1 MNARVKNLLTSRL
14 AWPLIA
20 LVALIVANTIKSPNF
35 LGIRIQ
41 EGHLFGSLIDIL
53 RNGAPIVL
61 VALGMTLVIAT
72 RGIDLS
78 VGAVVAISG
87 AFALSI
93 IGDSPNPNDPGVVA
107 LGGAW
112 HPLGSVLCSGA
123 WNGFLVSVLGLQ
135 PIIATLILMTG
146 GRGIAML
153 ITEGQILTVNSEP
166 YRVIGGGYWFALPA
180 SILIAGTMFVIAALL
195 TRKTALGLMIESVG
209 INPVASRLAGV
220 GSRTIVWATYV
231 FSAICAAIA
240 GLMISSNVT
249 AADAN
254 SAGLWIE
261 MDAIL
266 AVVLGGTSLAGGRY
280 SLTGTLIGAFLIQT
294 LTTTVYSMGIA
305 AEITLVFKALV
316 VITVVLLQ
324 SPGGPGDARE
334 TPQSQTRRRDR
345 ADRRRSVSQ
354 TTSPL
359 IGRPRGRRW
368 IPSTRYASIIVT
380 RVAARRDV
388 RRRLAALPRVLLRPG
403 RAQPVRRQRVPHRA
417 RGRHDVRDPDRRHRP
432 VGGVGRGAVHD
443 DRRVDAAGGLAARGG
458 DSAWCCSRVRL
469 SGCCRDSS
477 STTSISNRSSRR
489 SRRCSWPADSAT

>member
-1 MNARVKNLLTSRL
+1 MSDRIRAIFASRL

-20 LVALIVANTIKSPNF
+20 LILLIAANAIKSPGF
-35 LGIRIQ
+35 LAIRVHD
-41 EGHLFGSLIDIL
+41 GHLFGSLIDIT

-93 IGDSPNPNDPGVVA
+93 IGDAEDPNDPGIVVIA
-107 LGGAW
+107 
-112 HPLGSVLCSGA
+112 VLASIAFGLVLGA
-123 WNGFLVSVLGLQ
+123 WNGFLVAVLGIQ

-153 ITEGQILTVNSEP
+153 ITEGQILTVNSAP
-166 YRVIGGGYWFALPA
+166 YKVIGGGYWFAVPA
-180 SILIAGTMFVIAALL
+180 SILIAGFMFAIAAIL
-195 TRKTALGLMIESVG
+195 TRRTALGVMIESVG
-209 INPVASRLAGV
+209 INPAASRLAGV
-220 GSRTIVWATYV
+220 NSRTIVWSAYV
-231 FSAICAAIA
+231 FSALCAAIA

-305 AEITLVFKALV
+305 PEITLVFKALV
-316 VITVVLLQ
+316 VMAVVLLQ
-324 SPGGPGDARE
+324 SPAGRAMLA
-334 TPQSQTRRRDR
+334 RRRGR
-345 ADRRRSVSQ
+345 AVQSEQ
-354 TTSPL
+354 TTPTQTTPTGSP
-359 IGRPRGRRW
+359 
-368 IPSTRYASIIVT
+368 S
-380 RVAARRDV
+380 
-388 RRRLAALPRVLLRPG
+388 
-403 RAQPVRRQRVPHRA
+403 
-417 RGRHDVRDPDRRHRP
+417 
-432 VGGVGRGAVHD
+432 
-443 DRRVDAAGGLAARGG
+443 
-458 DSAWCCSRVRL
+458 
-469 SGCCRDSS
+469 
-477 STTSISNRSSRR
+477 
-489 SRRCSWPADSAT
+489 